1 MKSNSSSK
9 TSLKINT
16 MEGSLFAL
24 LKSTKFVVACVVT
37 VVAFSILINLGLWQL
52 SRADEKS
59 QIEQQVT
66 QREQLAPIRLSELT
80 VEQFDNPTG
89 VRVSIKATPV
99 KGRYLLLDNQ
109 SVDGEVG
116 YLALQLINTQTG
128 NSLLLERGFV
138 PSSLYRSELPK
149 VDWLIQPFEFTG
161 RLYSRSMNPLS
172 QELHIEQGEVSRIQ
186 NLNFS
191 QLQEA
196 WRIDLEPYVV
206 QPMVASW
213 PYVQPWQPISM
224 QPEKH
229 LGYAVQ
235 WFSMAAVL
243 AALAIG
249 LLVRAYYQG
258 VRDE

>member
-1 MKSNSSSK
+1 
-9 TSLKINT
+9 

-66 QREQLAPIRLSELT
+66 QREQLVPIRLSKLT
-80 VEQFDNPTG
+80 VEQLDNPTG

-149 VDWLIQPFEFTG
+149 VDWLSEPFEFTG
-161 RLYSRSMNPLS
+161 RLYNRSMNPLS
-172 QELHIEQGEVSRIQ
+172 QELHMEQGEVSRIQ

-196 WRIDLEPYVV
+196 WWIDLEPYVV
-206 QPMVASW
+206 QPMVESW

>member
-1 MKSNSSSK
+1 MKSSSSSK
-9 TSLKINT
+9 TSLKMNT
-16 MEGSLFAL
+16 MEGSSFAL
-24 LKSTKFVVACVVT
+24 LKSTKFIVACVVT

-59 QIEQQVT
+59 QIEQKVT
-66 QREQLAPIRLSELT
+66 QREQLASIRLSELT
-80 VEQFDNPTG
+80 AEQVNNPTG

-116 YLALQLINTQTG
+116 YLALQLIKTQTG

-149 VDWLIQPFEFTG
+149 VDWLSEPFAFTG
-161 RLYSRSMNPLS
+161 RLYNRSMNPLS
-172 QELHIEQGEVSRIQ
+172 QELHMEQGEVSRIQ

-191 QLQEA
+191 QLREA
-196 WRIDLEPYVV
+196 WRIDLVPYVV
-206 QPMVASW
+206 QPIMDSW
-213 PYVQPWQPISM
+213 PYVQPWRPISM
-224 QPEKH
+224 KPEKH

-243 AALAIG
+243 ALLAIG
-249 LLVRAYYQG
+249 LLVRACFHG
-258 VRDE
+258 GRDE